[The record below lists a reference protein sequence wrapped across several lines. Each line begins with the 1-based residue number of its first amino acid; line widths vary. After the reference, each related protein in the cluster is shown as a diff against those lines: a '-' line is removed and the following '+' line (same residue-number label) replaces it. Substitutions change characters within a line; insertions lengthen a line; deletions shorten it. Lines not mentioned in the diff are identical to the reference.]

1 MTVTIDRAPSLD
13 ILEGLAQE
21 LDPSEERI
29 RLGRGRYED
38 LGGWMKQ
45 YAGRTAQRDVEVYPQ
60 GSFNLGTTNQDPL
73 SYEFDIDLVIR
84 LDYAKTEISQ
94 RELNQQVNGWL
105 ASYVSVRQA
114 EGDILAPT
122 GLEKG
127 KRAWTL
133 QYDDAFHMDVLPV
146 VPAYGDE
153 LPARSGDPSWLT
165 DKALVNWQPTNPK
178 GFANWFRGLA
188 AIEWRIVAKRADIQV
203 DPLPEHGAR
212 TALQMAVKIIK
223 RHRDHYFADDPAN
236 LAPPSALV
244 SVLAAL
250 AYERHAGEGSSLK
263 IVLPAVVEDLP
274 NYLGRRDGQ
283 LWIANPTCP
292 DENYA
297 DRYAGNWQKED
308 ALRKWLDRVRAD
320 LGVIAQPDGL
330 HKVAKSID
338 EVFGASLG
346 SRVVRRI
353 GSVADQAR
361 TAGSLGTS
369 ASGLLIPQASRP
381 HRPHTNYG
389 CSPA

>member
-29 RLGRGRYED
+29 RLGRDRYRD
-38 LGGWMKQ
+38 LGDWLKQ
-45 YAGRTAQRDVEVYPQ
+45 HAGRTAQRDVEVYPQ

-73 SYEFDIDLVIR
+73 SHEFDIDLVIR
-84 LDYAKTEISQ
+84 VDYSKTEISQ
-94 RELNQQVNGWL
+94 LELNQQVNGWL
-105 ASYVSVRQA
+105 GSYVSVRQA
-114 EGDILAPT
+114 EGGILAPT

-146 VPAYGDE
+146 VPAVGDE

-165 DKALVNWQPTNPK
+165 DKALVDWQPTNPK
-178 GFANWFRGLA
+178 GFANWFRSLA

-212 TALQMAVKIIK
+212 TGLQMAVKIIK
-223 RHRDHYFADDPAN
+223 RHRDHFFADDPGN
-236 LAPPSALV
+236 LAPPSALL
-244 SVLAAL
+244 SALAAR
-250 AYERHAGEGSSLK
+250 AYERYAREGGSLR

-274 NYLGRRDGQ
+274 DHLRRRDGQ
-283 LWIANPTCP
+283 LWIPNPTCP

-297 DRYAGNWQKED
+297 DRYAGNWQKEN
-308 ALRKWLDRVRAD
+308 AIREWLDRVRAD
-320 LGVIAQPDGL
+320 LGVIARPDGL

-338 EVFGASLG
+338 DVFGAGLG
-346 SRVVRRI
+346 PRVVSRI
-353 GSVADQAR
+353 GGVADQAR
-361 TAGSLGTS
+361 IGGSLGTS
-369 ASGLLIPQASRP
+369 ASGLLITQASRP

-389 CSPA
+389 CSSA